1 MSPFATST
9 RWAAIMVAT
18 SLALASC
25 GSDSTNDPGD
35 ANDPNDP
42 NEPMEP
48 APAFQSVEVVL
59 QSWDFSWDGTVEP
72 VLTDVE
78 LQIAWAFAYPVRPH
92 EDEPGILENYA
103 DLLQKGDIP
112 GGLGEQNSIWSMNK
126 VLATYDEYCDDPE
139 PQLLL
144 TLLEVDEGF
153 GRTGTAT
160 RAALGALAVGVG
172 IAFPVAGAVFGSVL
186 VLEGLFAKNDD
197 VGHGT
202 FTIEDGPNRLRLS
215 GKDTSSIVTV
225 RKDIISGR
233 CDE

>member
-1 MSPFATST
+1 MSPFT
-9 RWAAIMVAT
+9 RTTGWVALVTAT

-25 GSDSTNDPGD
+25 GSASGPD
-35 ANDPNDP
+35 DPNDP
-42 NEPMEP
+42 MDPVD
-48 APAFQSVEVVL
+48 AFQTVEVVL
-59 QSWDFSWDGTVEP
+59 QSWDFSWDGTVET

-78 LQIAWAFAYPVRPH
+78 LQIGWAFAYPVR
-92 EDEPGILENYA
+92 ENEGEPAILET
-103 DLLQKGDIP
+103 DTGVLQKGDNP
-112 GGLGEQNSIWSMNK
+112 GGFGRQNTIWSMNR

-153 GRTGTAT
+153 DRTGTET
-160 RAALGALAVGVG
+160 RAALGAVAVGVG
-172 IAFPVAGAVFGSVL
+172 IAFPAAGAVFGSLL

-197 VGHGT
+197 VGQGT
-202 FTIEDGPNRLRLS
+202 FSIEDGSNRLRLS

-225 RKDIISGR
+225 RKDIIDGS